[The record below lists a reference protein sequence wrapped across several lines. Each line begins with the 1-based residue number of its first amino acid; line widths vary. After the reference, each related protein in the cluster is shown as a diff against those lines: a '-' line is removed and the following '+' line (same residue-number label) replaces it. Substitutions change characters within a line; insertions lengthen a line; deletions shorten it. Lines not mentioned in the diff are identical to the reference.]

1 MIVWLKDIGRK
12 NSGKK
17 KQVSTER
24 SRSDSDPHRSFDSPF
39 LMSPSFLR
47 GPQIVRY
54 RLCNSQ
60 WRVIDGNW
68 KRRRAANGKGNF
80 LPGQVNFKDTS
91 RSVTPTTRDST
102 SRWLLLLYPPGGNGQ
117 SETRRELIKL
127 ISRYIFIIRSPLLLR
142 SYRRNG
148 DRSKSK
154 NRTGKIAIQISFI
167 RLYPGGRMKPIDP
180 ISALFISARVN
191 RSRLKQYLRVTETF
205 ACHRAG
211 AVCGSVDYPYFILFI
226 YHGRRYSSGRSAW
239 LRSTRSRLSF
249 RLPIRV

>member
-1 MIVWLKDIGRK
+1 MTYVEDIIEDSAFNFGLNPLSMSNLLRCNISALRYKDDRLAK
-12 NSGKK
+12 RYWQEELGKK

-80 LPGQVNFKDTS
+80 LPGQVNFKDTT

-102 SRWLLLLYPPGGNGQ
+102 SRWLLCCTSGRNRQ
-117 SETRRELIKL
+117 IETRRELI
-127 ISRYIFIIRSPLLLR
+127 
-142 SYRRNG
+142 
-148 DRSKSK
+148 
-154 NRTGKIAIQISFI
+154 
-167 RLYPGGRMKPIDP
+167 
-180 ISALFISARVN
+180 
-191 RSRLKQYLRVTETF
+191 
-205 ACHRAG
+205 
-211 AVCGSVDYPYFILFI
+211 
-226 YHGRRYSSGRSAW
+226 
-239 LRSTRSRLSF
+239 RSTLDTSF
-249 RLPIRV
+249 EVLYSYETIVRTAIIQT